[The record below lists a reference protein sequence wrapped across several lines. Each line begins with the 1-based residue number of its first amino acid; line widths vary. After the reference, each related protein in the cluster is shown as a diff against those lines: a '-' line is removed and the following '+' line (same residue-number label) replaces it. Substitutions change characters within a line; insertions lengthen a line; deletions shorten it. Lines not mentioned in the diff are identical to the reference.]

1 MSRSGVAG
9 VEGSAGKPAAATGA
23 PAAPGDFEVDH
34 AANHLVR
41 AAVTAP
47 SLHNTQPWLFT
58 RRAGELDLYADPSRL
73 LRLTDP
79 DGREQIISCGA
90 ALFNVRLA
98 MRHLGFRPVVQPF
111 PDPGDPAHLAHIGWG
126 PYARPGTETSL
137 MYRSMRQRRTHR
149 GPFQPFPLSRQ
160 LVGELRGHARA
171 EGAELRTMESTHAR
185 LHLAELVRTA
195 EAIDRDDPGRV
206 AELLHWTRAEHDG
219 CSDGVPLDACTRHP
233 DGTGLAGRDFLR
245 LVSAPPAAPTEIWPP
260 GTGLVV
266 LLTTRDDT
274 PEDWLRA
281 GQALQR
287 VLLHATTR
295 WTAAAFHTQP
305 LEIPR
310 LRAQLRTALALGDF
324 PQMIL
329 RLGHTTRGRP
339 VPRRPVGAVLAAG

>member
-1 MSRSGVAG
+1 M
-9 VEGSAGKPAAATGA
+9 
-23 PAAPGDFEVDH
+23 DH
-34 AANHLVR
+34 AATHLVR

-47 SLHNTQPWLFT
+47 SVHNTQPWLFT
-58 RRAGELDLYADPSRL
+58 RREGELDLYADPSRR

-79 DGREQIISCGA
+79 DGREQLISCGA

-98 MRHLGFRPVVQPF
+98 MRRLGFAPVLRSF
-111 PDPGDPAHLAHIGWG
+111 PDPRDPSRLAHIGWG
-126 PYARPGTETSL
+126 PHARPGTETSL

-160 LVGELRGHARA
+160 LVGELRAQARA
-171 EGAELRTMESTHAR
+171 EGAELRTMESVHAR
-185 LHLAELVRTA
+185 RHLAELVRTA

-206 AELLHWTRAEHDG
+206 AELLHWTRAAHGG
-219 CSDGVPLDACTRHP
+219 CPDGVPLDACTTDP

-245 LVSAPPAAPTEIWPP
+245 LMSAPPAAPTVSWPP

-266 LLTTRDDT
+266 LLTTRHDT
-274 PEDWLRA
+274 REDWLRA

-305 LEIPR
+305 LEIPW

-324 PQMIL
+324 PQLIL
-329 RLGHTTRGRP
+329 RLGHTTRGRTI
-339 VPRRPVGAVLAAG
+339 PRRPVDAVLTAG